1 MCQEFSFQD
10 IFQIF
15 IDEKRKL
22 HETKKKCKKSAVK
35 R

>member
-22 HETKKKCKKSAVK
+22 HETKKNVK
-35 R
+35 RVQ

>member
-10 IFQIF
+10 IFQTF

-22 HETKKKCKKSAVK
+22 HETKKKVK
-35 R
+35 GVQ